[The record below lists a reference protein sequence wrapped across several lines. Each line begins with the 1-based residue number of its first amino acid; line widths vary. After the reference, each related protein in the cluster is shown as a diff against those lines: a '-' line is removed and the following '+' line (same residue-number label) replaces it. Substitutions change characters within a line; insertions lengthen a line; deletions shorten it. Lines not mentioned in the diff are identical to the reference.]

1 MIWLL
6 LLLRSYPR
14 QIVKLIMD
22 KNYDPVIVFSF
33 SKKDVE
39 ALALAMSKLDF
50 NTDTEKANVEMIFN
64 SAIDQVCL
72 FCLGIRLSLPLPLP
86 SLPVSITVSISFP
99 QSACLCLPVC
109 RSVALHLIQCQIAGC
124 PRSPPSDSRLSC

>member
-1 MIWLL
+1 ML
-6 LLLRSYPR
+6 YPR

-72 FCLGIRLSLPLPLP
+72 FCLGVHLSLSLTPPRLSP
-86 SLPVSITVSISFP
+86 SIRSSLHQLSTVYLFL
-99 QSACLCLPVC
+99 SAFLSVCCLAP
-109 RSVALHLIQCQIAGC
+109 
-124 PRSPPSDSRLSC
+124 D